1 MIEGKENSNQSQSTA
16 GVCVEQAKAI
26 RQMPTHSSPSSCLL
40 NKQLS
45 LLVSLPTLPQ
55 KCYSNLFKW
64 KQNNKSS
71 NTVMHQLPLLG
82 ETPLF
87 HPVPRKYLPFQMFSH
102 FQGRLLDLLYLSL
115 NEGSWSL
122 LCPSLVWPKAEQTS
136 APPLLTDIYLICF
149 QRTEMML
156 VARNSRESNLLF
168 SIHII
173 YKCNYSWIMS
183 NPNLP
188 SCFSSLQFPFLA

>member
-82 ETPLF
+82 ETPQFTQFPENIF
-87 HPVPRKYLPFQMFSH
+87 HFKCFPISRAGYWIFFTCPWMKGP
-102 FQGRLLDLLYLSL
+102 G
-115 NEGSWSL
+115 
-122 LCPSLVWPKAEQTS
+122 LCSV
-136 APPLLTDIYLICF
+136 PLLSGPRQSKLQPHLCWQIFIWFVFKELKWCWLQETQGSLTCSSVFISFINAIIPESCLTQIYPPAF
-149 QRTEMML
+149 Q
-156 VARNSRESNLLF
+156 V
-168 SIHII
+168 
-173 YKCNYSWIMS
+173 CNFHS
-183 NPNLP
+183 
-188 SCFSSLQFPFLA
+188 